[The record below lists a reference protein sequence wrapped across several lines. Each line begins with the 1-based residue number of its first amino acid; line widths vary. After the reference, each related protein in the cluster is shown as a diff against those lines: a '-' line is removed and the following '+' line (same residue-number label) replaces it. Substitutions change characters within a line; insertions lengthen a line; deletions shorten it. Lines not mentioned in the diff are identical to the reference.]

1 MRSEVTLLE
10 QRTEL
15 SFVALLYR
23 GVRVR
28 ARKRNIVVP
37 LDPGSFANEVIEILQ
52 NNAKEDAPLQENLDA
67 GIKVLEN
74 SSLDF
79 QRYGDTLFE
88 ILFAGGRMAAGANL
102 DNSGKKV
109 DFNVSEMYSSVA
121 LGSCIWSHL
130 PKACTIR

>member
-1 MRSEVTLLE
+1 MDEPFEVTELIFPVLL
-10 QRTEL
+10 R
-15 SFVALLYR
+15 R

-37 LDPGSFANEVIEILQ
+37 LDPGSFANEVIQILQ
-52 NNAKEDAPLQENLDA
+52 DNAKEDAPLQENLDA

-74 SSLDF
+74 SRMDF

-109 DFNVSEMYSSVA
+109 DFNVGRTYLYPIYVGTKQG
-121 LGSCIWSHL
+121 L
-130 PKACTIR
+130 